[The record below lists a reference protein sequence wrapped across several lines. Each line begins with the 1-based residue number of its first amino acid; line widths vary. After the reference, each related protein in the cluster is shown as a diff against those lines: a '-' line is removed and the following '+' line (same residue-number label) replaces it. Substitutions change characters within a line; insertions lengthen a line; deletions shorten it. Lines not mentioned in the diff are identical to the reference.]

1 MTKEKII
8 NTVQEFLSQFINSRD
23 VGVDL
28 DLFQSGLINSLFAMQ
43 LVIFLEQEYGF
54 QIANEDLNMDNFRS
68 LGAISE
74 FVMRKT
80 P

>member
-1 MTKEKII
+1 MKEKITD
-8 NTVQEFLSQFINSRD
+8 TVREFLCQFINVKD
-23 VGVDL
+23 VDIDL

-54 QIANEDLNMDNFRS
+54 QIANEDLDLDNFRS

-74 FVMRKT
+74 FVMRKNH
-80 P
+80 